1 MEDIVWAKFTQ
12 NEDLKKLLLAAGD
25 LVQEKQYGGIAQ
37 WTRAPTRKAEDHRFE
52 SGCRFQKPNI

>member
-12 NEDLKKLLLAAGD
+12 KEDLKQMLLAAGD

-37 WTRAPTRKAEDHRFE
+37 WTRVPTR
-52 SGCRFQKPNI
+52 